1 MIGTKP
7 IGDDAFGE
15 LKSRIGVG
23 GGEGAFIMANRS
35 CSSSSSSISNKT
47 SASAAAAAA
56 AREAAALASANRR
69 RLDDVVD
76 AVLVDGIG
84 IVPRGGRLSRTFSR
98 ASERP
103 SERWPSDDDELL
115 PSAAPATMADDDDD
129 TVCKVAS
136 ESFDIFT
143 TIGLQA
149 R

>member
-7 IGDDAFGE
+7 IGDDGFDE

-23 GGEGAFIMANRS
+23 GGEGAFMMSNRS

-84 IVPRGGRLSRTFSR
+84 IVPRGGRSPIAFSR

-103 SERWPSDDDELL
+103 SDRWPSDELL
-115 PSAAPATMADDDDD
+115 SRAAPATMADDDDD
-129 TVCKVAS
+129 TVCKVVS

-143 TIGLQA
+143 TVGLQA